1 MDHHKKKNNPILS
14 PFSQIYCSKK
24 AIKILLTLSLF
35 CVLFSYSSLFS
46 SLFSTFSMKLFGYYY
61 STDRNY
67 IFLLCNGILILIF
80 KNSGLLANAPSGTDH
95 FRDNYAKK
103 IVQSHQSTG
112 FREYNVKKNAQSNQY
127 ESVSDVSSQTN
138 AEEIR
143 KAVVEVDKVERAIIS
158 FTDEVGENV
167 TLIAHNEE
175 KEKEI
180 VELLNFVEEEE
191 EEELVNM
198 EEEEEEEG
206 IELLSRE
213 ELNKKC
219 EEFIRKMKDGIKFE
233 ALYLAKNK
241 IKFEAQHQLITV

>member
-14 PFSQIYCSKK
+14 PFSQIYSSKK

-35 CVLFSYSSLFS
+35 CILFSYSLFS
-46 SLFSTFSMKLFGYYY
+46 SLISTFSMKLFSCYY

-67 IFLLCNGILILIF
+67 IFLLCNGILILII
-80 KNSGLLANAPSGTDH
+80 KNSGLFAIAPSNTDH
-95 FRDNYAKK
+95 FRDNYVKRN
-103 IVQSHQSTG
+103 VQSHQS
-112 FREYNVKKNAQSNQY
+112 RDYNVKENAQLNQY
-127 ESVSDVSSQTN
+127 VPVSDVSSQTN

-143 KAVVEVDKVERAIIS
+143 KAVVEVDKAERAVIS

-175 KEKEI
+175 KEV

-191 EEELVNM
+191 EFVNM
-198 EEEEEEEG
+198 EEEEEEG

-219 EEFIRKMKDGIKFE
+219 EEFIRKMKYGIE
-233 ALYLAKNK
+233 
-241 IKFEAQHQLITV
+241 FEAQHHHLIMV

>member
-1 MDHHKKKNNPILS
+1 MDHHHKKKNNPILS

-35 CVLFSYSSLFS
+35 SILFSYSSLFS
-46 SLFSTFSMKLFGYYY
+46 SLFSTLSTKLFSCYYYY

-80 KNSGLLANAPSGTDH
+80 KNSGLFANAPSGTD
-95 FRDNYAKK
+95 NYAKK
-103 IVQSHQSTG
+103 NVQSHQSTG

-127 ESVSDVSSQTN
+127 ASVSNVSSSSQIN
-138 AEEIR
+138 AEEIT
-143 KAVVEVDKVERAIIS
+143 KAAVEVDKAERAIIS

-175 KEKEI
+175 KEKQVV

-191 EEELVNM
+191 EEHVNT
-198 EEEEEEEG
+198 EEEEEEEV

-219 EEFIRKMKDGIKFE
+219 EEFIRKMKCGIKLE
-233 ALYLAKNK
+233 A
-241 IKFEAQHQLITV
+241 